1 MQNAEFNFVKKIYN
15 MLDIQ
20 ENVPLA
26 PMTSFRIGGP
36 TKFYVEVKSVEEL
49 KEALKY
55 AKEKNLDYY
64 VLAGGTNLLVS
75 DNGFDGI
82 IIRIKFSE
90 IKINEEGMV
99 EASAGTPL
107 IKVVNFAVENGL
119 SGIES
124 LAGIPG
130 TFGGAVRGNAGAFG
144 NEIGSYI
151 LEVNALN
158 VDTLEMEKFKQ
169 EQCEFA
175 YRSSIFKKNKKMIV
189 VSAILKLEPADAVEC
204 KAKVMET
211 VMSRTKKGLQGAKSA
226 GSYFMNPKIEDEKI
240 LKEFEQEKG
249 VPARGGV
256 VPAGWIIERAGL
268 KGKAMGG
275 AQVSEQHTNY
285 IINTGQ
291 ASAENVIMLV
301 SYVKQQVREQFGVQL
316 VEEVNY
322 LGF

>member
-1 MQNAEFNFVKKIYN
+1 

-36 TKFYVEVKSVEEL
+36 AKFYVEVKSVEEL

-64 VLAGGTNLLVS
+64 VLASGTNLLVS

-90 IKINEEGMV
+90 IKINEEEMV

-144 NEIGSYI
+144 TETGSYI
-151 LEVNALN
+151 FQVNALN

-169 EQCEFA
+169 EQCGFA

-189 VSAILKLEPADAVEC
+189 FSATLKLEKAEIEKC

-226 GSYFMNPKIEDEKI
+226 GSYFMNPKIEDEKV
-240 LKEFEQEKG
+240 LQEFEQEKG
-249 VPARGGV
+249 VPARSGV

-268 KGKAMGG
+268 KGKTMGG

-301 SYVKQQVREQFGVQL
+301 SYVKQQVRDQFGVQL